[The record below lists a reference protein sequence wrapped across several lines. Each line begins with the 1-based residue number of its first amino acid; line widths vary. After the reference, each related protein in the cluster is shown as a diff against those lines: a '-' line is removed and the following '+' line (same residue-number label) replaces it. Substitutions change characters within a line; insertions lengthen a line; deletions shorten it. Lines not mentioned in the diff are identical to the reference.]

1 MKRGSILV
9 IVLVTLLFA
18 ATALVAFLDRAGT
31 DLLVEA
37 RASVADR
44 LRADAYSSL
53 EVTLAV
59 LEDFR
64 QADNG
69 LHSPSE
75 GWADPLGW
83 AAWTPADGNSVEVAF
98 QDESAKIPLIHA
110 DASMLANMFQAWNMQ
125 QSDAQHLADV
135 LMAWMQQNYIPSSG
149 LAPDYERS
157 ATPYDPP
164 LRPLRSFGELAAID
178 YARDVFYDENGRLN
192 DKWWRFYNDFSIF
205 DFPHPNINGANSDI
219 LAGLGQFSDNARQN
233 VADYL
238 SGTGATHALS
248 PLGKQWFSS
257 SSDITGVVGA
267 EGNARDF
274 GTTIAALRIT
284 ITVRDKAARYILCAV
299 VAPQGGATT
308 VQTTATDVRN
318 GSSTSS
324 SGRTAGNSGLGNTP
338 MQSTST
344 ATASQTAAASTVNTN
359 LKYPFTI
366 LEIRENDEI
375 LTPPPP
381 TPPSQT

>member
-83 AAWTPADGNSVEVAF
+83 AAWTPADGNSVEVSF

-149 LAPDYERS
+149 LAPDYEQS

-219 LAGLGQFSDNARQN
+219 LAGLGPVQRQCPAERRRLPERDGRHACPLAPGEA
-233 VADYL
+233 VVQL
-238 SGTGATHALS
+238 LLGHHGSGRRRGQRPGLRHDDRSAAHHDHRPRQGRPVHPLRGGGAPKEAPPRCKRPQPMS
-248 PLGKQWFSS
+248 
-257 SSDITGVVGA
+257 A
-267 EGNARDF
+267 
-274 GTTIAALRIT
+274 
-284 ITVRDKAARYILCAV
+284 TVRLPARAAGPPAIPAS
-299 VAPQGGATT
+299 ATRPCNPHRR
-308 VQTTATDVRN
+308 QRPPRRRRPPR
-318 GSSTSS
+318 ST
-324 SGRTAGNSGLGNTP
+324 RT
-338 MQSTST
+338 
-344 ATASQTAAASTVNTN
+344 
-359 LKYPFTI
+359 
-366 LEIRENDEI
+366 
-375 LTPPPP
+375 
-381 TPPSQT
+381 